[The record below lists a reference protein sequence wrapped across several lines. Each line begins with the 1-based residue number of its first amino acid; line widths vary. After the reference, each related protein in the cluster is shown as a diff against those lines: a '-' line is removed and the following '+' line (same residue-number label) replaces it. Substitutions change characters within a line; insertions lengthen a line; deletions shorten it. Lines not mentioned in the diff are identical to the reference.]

1 MDVDALHILIATAIV
16 LAWLVILFGW
26 LSTCGLG
33 EKPGNPRNVR
43 RPIETPPSKDKSA
56 A

>member
-1 MDVDALHILIATAIV
+1 MDVDALHIVIATAIV

-33 EKPGNPRNVR
+33 GKTGSPRNVR
-43 RPIETPPSKDKSA
+43 GPIETPPRKDKPA